1 MDNIK
6 LEQFVSIV
14 EGTISED
21 FPASQTF
28 NNVSI
33 DSRRISKNSIFFPLE
48 GTQVDGHQFIAEA
61 FRNGAVAS
69 VRSKDWVT
77 PVETDFQD
85 QLITVKDP
93 LEALHR
99 LAGWWRS
106 QLPGKVVGITGSNGK
121 TIVKDALVHLLS
133 EIAPCSGSPDSFN
146 SQIGVPLS
154 VIRIPSAAEY
164 VVLEAGISGKD
175 EMNRLEQIIQPDFG
189 ILTNIGRAHISS
201 FGSRKGIAEEKLKLF
216 RKIEQDGWLLI
227 PANDPIVEQAVQQVA
242 CKTYRFGTPS
252 DEIPYIEHREMK
264 TDGMQL
270 IVRFPDGQT
279 IDLLILTPSL
289 EIVSDIEIAIC
300 AAWLLGVTAEVIRDS
315 LSRYAPGTTRMEVWR
330 SPAGFTLIND
340 SCSSDPISVKAALN
354 TLASMNHNSGR
365 RIFVFGGMKE
375 LGPYAQEEHL
385 QVGTLAAQSHIDT
398 LVLVGQNEIAI
409 TGEAFQQ
416 AAPESRVIRCKQL
429 EEVKAALL
437 PDLQWGDTVLVK
449 GPRSMAIT
457 RVAREIMEAM
467 APNRFNVDLQAVSE
481 NINRFQHLVGRK
493 TKILAMVKALGYGS
507 DPTKLSLALQ
517 RMGVDYIGVS
527 SADEGAALRKAG
539 VDLPILVMMCNAEEA
554 EKITRYRL
562 IPMIYSVEIIES
574 LAREARA
581 QGKVLDVHIEIDTGL
596 GRLGVRPES
605 AIELAR
611 EITKTGSLRIIGAM
625 THFACADDPGK
636 DDFTRLQ
643 IRRFQETIGSL
654 GELGFTDL
662 ICHACATAGA
672 VRFPEAHFDMVRL
685 GIGMYGIYPS
695 EAVEKGID
703 LELAIS
709 LVSRIIEIRTLQ
721 KGDRV
726 GYGGTFEV
734 PADNYKVG
742 VVPMGYHD
750 AIPFVLANKG
760 SVLVNGKKAP
770 IIGRISMDSMIVDL
784 SGIPDIQ
791 QKADVLI
798 FGKYDSYV
806 VRPEDVANQSE
817 TIPYELLTR
826 IGPRVQRI
834 FIGEFN

>member
-1 MDNIK
+1 MDS
-6 LEQFVSIV
+6 LELGKFVSIV
-14 EGTISED
+14 EGKVSED
-21 FPASQTF
+21 FPAQQTF

-33 DSRRISKNSIFFPLE
+33 DSRRISKNSIFFPLK
-48 GTQVDGHQFIAEA
+48 GSQVDGHQFIPEA
-61 FRNGAVAS
+61 FTNGAIAS
-69 VRSKDWVT
+69 VVSQDWIKSST
-77 PVETDFQD
+77 TDFQNR
-85 QLITVKDP
+85 LITVKDS
-93 LEALHR
+93 LEAFHR
-99 LAGWWRS
+99 LTGWWRS
-106 QLPGKVVGITGSNGK
+106 QLSGTVLGITGSNGK

-133 EIAPCSGSPDSFN
+133 EIALCSGSPDSFN

-154 VIRIPSAAEY
+154 VIRIPRTAEY
-164 VVLEAGISGKD
+164 VILEAGISDKG
-175 EMNRLEQIIQPDFG
+175 EMNRLEHIIQPDYG
-189 ILTNIGRAHISS
+189 ILTNIGCAHISA
-201 FGSRKGIAEEKLKLF
+201 FGSREGIAEEKLKLF
-216 RKIEQDGWLLI
+216 RNIGHDGWLLI
-227 PANDPIVEQAVQQVA
+227 PANDPVAENAAKQVA
-242 CKTYRFGTPS
+242 CRIYRFGVPS
-252 DEIPYIEHREMK
+252 DEIPYIEHHEVK

-270 IVRFPDGQT
+270 HLRFPDGQT
-279 IDLLILTPSL
+279 IELSILTPSL
-289 EIVSDIEIAIC
+289 EIASDIEIAIC
-300 AAWLLGVTAEVIRDS
+300 AAWLFGVKAEVIRNS
-315 LSRYAPGTTRMEVWR
+315 LSRYAPGTTRMEVWK

-354 TLASMNHNSGR
+354 TLASMNQNKGK

-375 LGPYAQEEHL
+375 LGASAQEEHIR
-385 QVGTLAAQSHIDT
+385 VGTLAAQSHVDT
-398 LVLVGQNEIAI
+398 LILVGQNEIAG
-409 TGEAFQQ
+409 TEAAFHQ
-416 AAPESRVIRCKQL
+416 AAPQNRVIRCNHL
-429 EEVKAALL
+429 EDVKETLL
-437 PDLQWGDTVLVK
+437 PELQWGDTVLVK

-457 RVAREIMEAM
+457 RVATEIMEAM
-467 APNRFNVDLQAVSE
+467 APNRFNVDLHAVSE
-481 NINRFQHLVGRK
+481 NINRFQHLIGSK

-554 EKITRYRL
+554 EKITRYHL
-562 IPMIYSVEIIES
+562 IPMIYSFEIIDS
-574 LAREARA
+574 LAREARS
-581 QGKVLDVHIEIDTGL
+581 QGKILDVHIEIDTGL

-605 AIELAR
+605 AVELAK
-611 EITKTGSLRIIGAM
+611 EITGTGRLRIIGAM
-625 THFACADDPGK
+625 THFACADDPEK
-636 DDFTRLQ
+636 DAFTKLQ
-643 IRRFQETIGSL
+643 IERFQTTIADLRETGLS
-654 GELGFTDL
+654 DL

-672 VRFPEAHFDMVRL
+672 ARFPEAHYDMVRL

-695 EAVEKGID
+695 EAVAKEID

-734 PADNYKVG
+734 PENDFRVG

-760 SVLVNGKKAP
+760 TVLVNGKTAP
-770 IIGRISMDSMIVDL
+770 IIGRISMDSMIIDL
-784 SGIPDIQ
+784 SELPQVQ

-806 VRPEDVANQSE
+806 VRPETVANQSE

>member
-1 MDNIK
+1 MDSIT
-6 LEQFVSIV
+6 LEKFASIV
-14 EGTISED
+14 EGTTITE
-21 FPASQTF
+21 FPAQQTF
-28 NNVSI
+28 NNISI
-33 DSRRISKNSIFFPLE
+33 DSRRISKNSIFFPLK
-48 GTQVDGHQFIAEA
+48 GTQVDGHQFISEA
-61 FRNGAVAS
+61 LMNGAVAS
-69 VRSKDWVT
+69 VVSQDWATSFEVNL
-77 PVETDFQD
+77 QD
-85 QLITVKDP
+85 RLITVKDP

-99 LAGWWRS
+99 LAGWWRE
-106 QLPGKVVGITGSNGK
+106 QLSGKVVGVTGSNGK

-133 EIAPCSGSPDSFN
+133 EISLCSGSPDSFN

-154 VIRIPSAAEY
+154 VIRIPRTAEY
-164 VVLEAGISGKD
+164 VILEAGISGKN
-175 EMNRLEQIIQPDFG
+175 EMNRLEQIIRPDYG
-189 ILTNIGRAHISS
+189 ILTNIGRAHISA
-201 FGSRKGIAEEKLKLF
+201 FGRREDIAEEKLKLF
-216 RKIEQDGWLLI
+216 RNIKQEGWLLI
-227 PANDPIVEQAVQQVA
+227 PANDPVAEQAAKQVS
-242 CKTYRFGTPS
+242 CKIYRFGTPS

-270 IVRFPDGQT
+270 VVRFPDGQT

-289 EIVSDIEIAIC
+289 EIVSDIEIAID
-300 AAWLLGVTAEVIRDS
+300 AAWLLGVKAEVIKES
-315 LSRYAPGTTRMEVWR
+315 LSRYAPGTTRMEVWK

-354 TLASMNHNSGR
+354 TLASMNQKGGK
-365 RIFVFGGMKE
+365 RIFVFGGMRE
-375 LGPYAQEEHL
+375 LGAYAQEEHA
-385 QVGTLAAQSHIDT
+385 QVGTLAAQSQVDT
-398 LVLVGQNEIAI
+398 LVLVGQNEIAA
-409 TGEAFQQ
+409 TEEAFQRT
-416 AAPESRVIRCKQL
+416 APESRVIRCRHL
-429 EEVKAALL
+429 EDVKENLL

-467 APNRFNVDLQAVSE
+467 APNRFNIDLQSVNE
-481 NINRFQHLVGRK
+481 NINRFQHLIGQK
-493 TKILAMVKALGYGS
+493 TKILVMVKALGYGS
-507 DPTKLSLALQ
+507 DPTRLSLALQ
-517 RMGVDYIGVS
+517 RMEVDYIGVS

-539 VDLPILVMMCNAEEA
+539 VDLPILVMMCSAEEA
-554 EKITRYRL
+554 EKITRHHL
-562 IPMIYSVEIIES
+562 IPMIYSFEIIDS

-581 QGKVLDVHIEIDTGL
+581 QGKILDVHIEIDTGL
-596 GRLGVRPES
+596 NRLGVRPES
-605 AIELAR
+605 VIKLAK
-611 EITKTGSLRIIGAM
+611 EITETGSLRIIGAM
-625 THFACADDPGK
+625 THFACADDPEK

-643 IRRFQETIGSL
+643 ISRFQKTVASLREIGLS
-654 GELGFTDL
+654 DL
-662 ICHACATAGA
+662 ICHAGATAGA
-672 VRFPEAHFDMVRL
+672 ARFPEAHFDMVRL

-695 EAVEKGID
+695 EAVKKEID

-750 AIPFVLANKG
+750 GIPFVLANKG
-760 SVLVNGKKAP
+760 SVLVNGKTAP
-770 IIGRISMDSMIVDL
+770 IIGRISMDSMIIDL
-784 SGIPDIQ
+784 SEIPDIQ